1 MARFSYLETRRTS
14 APVPRKMGV
23 REAPVNTAG
32 DEWWPAATG
41 SGRKAPQGCRAR
53 YNGFSAPINPSF
65 EDNVMTTDSA
75 RDKLVDE
82 FSSVLSEAES
92 LLDKASKETGDRAR
106 DLRSQVEARLL
117 SAKLKLQELE
127 GEAVDRAKAA
137 ARYTDDYVHDHPW
150 QAIGIAAGVGLAI
163 GLLMNRR

>member
-1 MARFSYLETRRTS
+1 MS
-14 APVPRKMGV
+14 
-23 REAPVNTAG
+23 
-32 DEWWPAATG
+32 
-41 SGRKAPQGCRAR
+41 
-53 YNGFSAPINPSF
+53 I
-65 EDNVMTTDSA
+65 DSA

-92 LLDKASKETGDRAR
+92 LLDKASKETGDKAR

-137 ARYTDDYVHDHPW
+137 ARYTDDYVHDHRGRRSASPP
-150 QAIGIAAGVGLAI
+150 AVGLAV